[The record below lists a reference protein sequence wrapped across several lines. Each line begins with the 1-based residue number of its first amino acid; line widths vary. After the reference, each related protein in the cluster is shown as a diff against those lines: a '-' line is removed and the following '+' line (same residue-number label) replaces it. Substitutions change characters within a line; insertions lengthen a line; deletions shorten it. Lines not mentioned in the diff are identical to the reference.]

1 MTDAAPPFRVWAGFA
16 ALCVGM
22 FMAILDIQIVVTSLP
37 AIQAA
42 LGIDPDQMVWI
53 QTSYLIAEIVAIPL
67 TGFLTRVFTM
77 RGLFAI
83 AISLFTLASI
93 GCGLSGGFES
103 LIAWRVLQGFAGG
116 VMIPAVFAAVF
127 HLFPGKGQAA
137 ATTMAGVLAV
147 LAPTVGPI
155 LGGWITD
162 TLGWRWLFYVN
173 IAPGVAA
180 LALGWALLPRDKPDF
195 AHGRK
200 LDIVALVLLALGLA
214 ALEVGLKAAPKSGW
228 ISEWALGRLV
238 ASAVLLAGFAALT
251 LRRALP
257 LVDLRVLADRNFAAG
272 CALSFATGMG
282 LFGMVY
288 LMPVHLAF
296 VRGHSAFEIGKVMLV
311 TGAAQLLAAP
321 LVVALEARVSP
332 VRLTLFGFLVFG
344 AGLLLSYWG
353 TPATDFDEM
362 ILPQALRGFGVMFC
376 LLPPTR
382 IALGWLPPERVPD
395 ASGLFNLMRN
405 LGGAIGLALVDT
417 ILFGRIAGHAETVA
431 TELRAGSRRMAEFV
445 GGLPLER
452 FTGQA
457 FESVDP
463 EIEARVAPLVEKA
476 AVALAINEAWLMLA
490 AATLAGGLA
499 AFLVRPPARPA
510 PLSRG

>member
-1 MTDAAPPFRVWAGFA
+1 MTAAAPGLRTSAGFA

-22 FMAILDIQIVVTSLP
+22 FMAILDIQIVATALP
-37 AIQAA
+37 AIQSA
-42 LGIDPDQMVWI
+42 LGIDPDRMVWI

-67 TGFLTRVFTM
+67 TGFLTRVLTM
-77 RGLFAI
+77 RGLFAL
-83 AISLFTLASI
+83 AIVVFTAASA
-93 GCGLSGGFES
+93 GCGMSASFES
-103 LIAWRVLQGFAGG
+103 LIAWRAVQGFSGG

-127 HLFPGKGQAA
+127 RLYPGRGQAA
-137 ATTMAGVLAV
+137 ATTVAGVLAV

-155 LGGWITD
+155 LGGWIAD
-162 TLGWRWLFYVN
+162 RYGWSWLFFIN
-173 IAPGVAA
+173 IAPGLLA
-180 LALGWALLPRDKPDF
+180 LAAGWLLLPRDEPDI
-195 AHGRK
+195 AHGRQ
-200 LDIVALVLLALGLA
+200 LDLLSLVMMAGGLA
-214 ALEVGLKAAPKSGW
+214 ALELGLKQAPRSGW
-228 ISEWALGRLV
+228 LGFDTLAWLAASLALG
-238 ASAVLLAGFAALT
+238 AAFVLRT
-251 LRRALP
+251 LRRPLP
-257 LVDLRVLADRNFAAG
+257 LVDLTLLADRNFAAG

-296 VRGHSAFEIGKVMLV
+296 VRGHSSFEIGKVMLV

-321 LVVALEARVSP
+321 LVVWLETRASP
-332 VRLTLFGFLVFG
+332 VRLALFGFALFG
-344 AGLLLSYWG
+344 AGLLLSFWG
-353 TPATDFDEM
+353 TPATDFSEM
-362 ILPQALRGFGVMFC
+362 ALPQALRGFGVMFC

-382 IALGWLPPERVPD
+382 IALGWLPPDRVPD

-417 ILFGRIAGHAETVA
+417 ILFGRIAGHAEAVA

-499 AFLVRPPARPA
+499 AFLVRPPP
-510 PLSRG
+510 PVSRG

>member
-1 MTDAAPPFRVWAGFA
+1 VSEGPPPLRVWAGFG

-53 QTSYLIAEIVAIPL
+53 QTSYLVAEIVAIPL

-83 AISLFTLASI
+83 AITLFTLASI
-93 GCGLSGGFES
+93 GCGLSRSFES

-127 HLFPGKGQAA
+127 RLFPGPGQAA
-137 ATTMAGVLAV
+137 ATTAAGVLAV
-147 LAPTVGPI
+147 LAPTLGPI

-162 TLGWRWLFYVN
+162 NLGWSWLFFVN
-173 IAPGVAA
+173 VLPGILA
-180 LALGWALLPRDKPDF
+180 LAGGWLLLPRETPDL
-195 AHGRK
+195 AHGLRI
-200 LDIVALVLLALGLA
+200 DIVSLVLLALGLA
-214 ALEVGLKAAPKSGW
+214 ALEIGLKAAPKHGW
-228 ISEWALGRLV
+228 ISEDAIGRLG
-238 ASAVLLAGFAALT
+238 ASAVLLVGFAVRT
-251 LRRALP
+251 LRAALP
-257 LVDLRVLADRNFAAG
+257 IVDLRVLADRNFAAG
-272 CALSFATGMG
+272 CALSFVTGMG

-296 VRGHSAFEIGKVMLV
+296 VRGHSAFEIGRIMLV
-311 TGAAQLLAAP
+311 TGAAQLAAAP
-321 LVVALEARVSP
+321 LVVWLETRVSP
-332 VRLTLFGFLVFG
+332 VRLTLFGFALFG
-344 AGLLLSYWG
+344 AGLLMSWWSG
-353 TPATDFDEM
+353 PETDFREM
-362 ILPQALRGFGVMFC
+362 IVPQALRGFGVMFC

-382 IALGWLPPERVPD
+382 IALGWLAPEKVPN

-417 ILFGRIAGHAETVA
+417 ILFGRILGHGERIAEQ
-431 TELRAGSRRMAEFV
+431 LRAGSRSMAEFV

-452 FTGQA
+452 FTGKP
-457 FESVDP
+457 FESIDP
-463 EIEARVAPLVEKA
+463 DIEAKVAPLVEKA
-476 AVALAINEAWLMLA
+476 AIALAIGEAWLMLA
-490 AATLAGGLA
+490 VVTLAGL
-499 AFLVRPPARPA
+499 LILPLIRPPRDV
-510 PLSRG
+510 SG